1 VKLIP
6 VPQRGPAVRALD
18 ATVYLALQYGQLMP
32 LGDCTMAQG
41 SSCCCASVRGSGL
54 AASTPA
60 SGMPVDDLAAKVGG
74 DIESV
79 AWVYPDSDFI

>member
-1 VKLIP
+1 MKLIP
-6 VPQRGPAVRALD
+6 VPQRGAAVRALD
-18 ATVYLALQYGQLMP
+18 ATVHLALQYGQLMP
-32 LGDCTMAQG
+32 LGDCF
-41 SSCCCASVRGSGL
+41 